1 MKKPWDRGEDNMKEN
16 IMALLGLVML
26 LGGIALVLCVPYV
39 ETIQLWNVRVGGII
53 GAIMVGSSIVIMGV
67 LSEKR

>member
-16 IMALLGLVML
+16 IMAWVGLAML
-26 LGGIALVLCVPYV
+26 LVGIALVLCVPYA
-39 ETIQLWNVRVGGII
+39 EEIQLWNVRVGGTIGTLMIVSSVTII
-53 GAIMVGSSIVIMGV
+53 GV